1 MQESFHAAI
10 RPGRKGQQMDSTVL
24 LTCLLIVVARITD
37 VSLGTLRT
45 MNVIQGRRGVAWM
58 LGFCEILIWVFAV
71 SKVIGNLQQ
80 PAYAI
85 AYAFGFATGT
95 YVGITFEKWMALG
108 EQVVRV
114 FTREGAKIV
123 AQLRSEGYR
132 VTSFEGEGRDGAIHM
147 LFIEIPRRKTPDI
160 LAFVR
165 QIDPNC
171 FYIVDDVRLVSLAS
185 ITLHEPTGW
194 RAILKKK

>member
-1 MQESFHAAI
+1 
-10 RPGRKGQQMDSTVL
+10 MDSTVL
-24 LTCLLIVVARITD
+24 ATCLLIIIARITD

-45 MNVIQGRRGVAWM
+45 VNVIRGRRGIAWI

-85 AYAFGFATGT
+85 SYALGFATGN
-95 YVGITFEKWMALG
+95 YVGMTFERWIAFG

-114 FTREGAKIV
+114 FTREGAKI
-123 AQLRSEGYR
+123 ATQLRTEGYR
-132 VTSFEGEGRDGAIHM
+132 VTTFEGEGRDGTIQM
-147 LFIEIPRRKTPDI
+147 LFIEILRRKTPDI
-160 LAFVR
+160 IEFVR
-165 QIDPNC
+165 QIDPTC
-171 FYIVDDVRLVSLAS
+171 FYIVDDVRMVSLGS

>member
-1 MQESFHAAI
+1 
-10 RPGRKGQQMDSTVL
+10 MDSTVL
-24 LTCLLIVVARITD
+24 VTCLLIIAARITD

-45 MNVIQGRRGVAWM
+45 VNVIQGRRGVSWV
-58 LGFCEILIWVFAV
+58 LGFFEILIWIFAV

-85 AYAFGFATGT
+85 SYALGFATGN
-95 YVGITFEKWMALG
+95 YVGMTFEKWIAFG

-114 FTREGAKIV
+114 FTREGPKMA
-123 AQLRSEGYR
+123 AQLRSEGFR
-132 VTSFEGEGRDGAIHM
+132 VTSFEGEGRDGMIHM
-147 LFIEIPRRKTPDI
+147 LFIEIPRRKTADI
-160 LAFVR
+160 IEFAR
-165 QIDPNC
+165 QLDPKC
-171 FYIVDDVRLVSLAS
+171 FYVVDDVRMASLAS